1 MIKLAYEF
9 AEEAH
14 RGQTR
19 KSRVNR
25 ILRTRLAVARV
36 HINVLASQTLRTV
49 ICVAASAY
57 KETTPFAG
65 EIFFGTL
72 EFS

>member
-19 KSRVNR
+19 KSGEPY
-25 ILRTRLAVARV
+25 ITHPLAVARV
-36 HINVLASQTLRTV
+36 HINVFAPQTLRTV